1 MDSALKQRLIG
12 AAVLIALAIIF
23 VPMLLSGPAPKQD
36 NATVNLDI
44 PPPPER
50 EFQTR
55 VVPADGGQAT
65 PPVPKPVQP
74 AATATPADA
83 DKVTTVEA
91 GKNPR
96 VEVDP
101 NAPPKPAPPVKP
113 AETASPKPSDVKP
126 VDTKSPDTKPVADTT
141 PVAAAADGR
150 FLVHLGVY
158 GNAANAEKLV
168 AAAKKQG
175 LPSTSESIE
184 VDGKPGTRVRLG
196 PFANRAGAEA
206 ARLKFAQAA
215 PKVPASI
222 VETTP
227 EVAKADA
234 PAAAL
239 PANRAGGWAVQLGA
253 FKTQDEANKLRDKV
267 KGAGFAVFVEGVGQ
281 GDAKLWRVRVGPEA
295 DRAGAEKARDQLKS
309 KLALNGNV
317 VTQS

>member
-55 VVPADGGQAT
+55 VVPADGGKAIQ
-65 PPVPKPVQP
+65 PVPKPAQP
-74 AATATPADA
+74 NATPMPGDS

-96 VEVDP
+96 VEV
-101 NAPPKPAPPVKP
+101 APDALPKPATPVKP
-113 AETASPKPSDVKP
+113 VETASTKPAEVKP
-126 VDTKSPDTKPVADTT
+126 ADTKPVDTKPVADTK
-141 PVAAAADGR
+141 PVPAAADGR

-158 GNAANAEKLV
+158 GNAANAGNLT
-168 AAAKKQG
+168 AAAKKLG
-175 LPSTSESIE
+175 LPSTSETIE

-206 ARLKFAQAA
+206 ARLKFSQAE

-227 EVAKADA
+227 ETAKTDA
-234 PAAAL
+234 PATAL
-239 PANRAGGWAVQLGA
+239 AANRAGGWAVQLGA
-253 FKTQDEANKLRDKV
+253 FKTQEEANKLRDKV

-295 DRAGAEKARDQLKS
+295 DRAGAEKARDQLKT